1 MAAVSTGKT
10 RVVVAMSG
18 GVDSSVAAALLVE
31 QGYEVV
37 GISLRLADPKVSGDE
52 ATGGCCSIDDFADA
66 RRVAERLGFPHYVL
80 NMSDEFHE
88 AVVKPFAEEYLGG
101 RTPLPCARCNE
112 VVKFDRLVTRAL
124 ALGADHVATGHYA
137 RVQEGRLLTGVDRAK
152 DQSYFLF
159 GIPARN
165 LSRVLFPVGHLTKPE
180 VRAIARAKGLPVHE
194 KPESQE
200 LCFVPTG
207 DYAGWIERFAPD
219 RAPGE
224 GEIVDAAGGVLGT
237 HTGAH
242 RYTVGQRKGLP
253 GGRKHPLYVIQVDA
267 AANRVVVGEE
277 PALARE
283 ALIASRVNWLGEPRF
298 GTPVTVKIRHKN
310 EPSAAVVEPVGG
322 RAGTVRVRFAEPKKA
337 VAPGQAA
344 VFYDGDQVLGGGW
357 IEEGQTEAEGPARF
371 SG

>member
-1 MAAVSTGKT
+1 MHQGGQIRTK

-37 GISLRLADPKVSGDE
+37 GISLRLADPKVSGDD

-80 NMSDEFHE
+80 NLSREFHE

-112 VVKFDRLVTRAL
+112 VVKFDLLVTRAL

-137 RVQEGRLLTGVDRAK
+137 RVVDGKLLAGADRAK

-159 GIPARN
+159 GIPRHN
-165 LSRVLFPVGHLTKPE
+165 LERVLFPVGHLTKPE
-180 VRAIARAKGLPVHE
+180 VRAIAARLALPVAE

-207 DYAGWIERFAPD
+207 NYAGWLEGFAPD
-219 RAPGE
+219 RVAGA
-224 GEIVDAAGGVLGT
+224 GEIVSEAGEVLGS
-237 HTGAH
+237 HPGAH
-242 RYTVGQRKGLP
+242 HYTVGQRKGLVA
-253 GGRKHPLYVIQVDA
+253 GRKNPLYVIQVDA
-267 AANRVVVGEE
+267 AANRVVAGEE
-277 PALARE
+277 DRLLRE
-283 ALIASRVNWLGEPRF
+283 TLVASRVNWLGEPRL
-298 GTPVTVKIRHKN
+298 GAKVTVKVRHKN
-310 EPSAAVVEPVGG
+310 EASAAVLEAVDGAPD
-322 RAGTVRVRFAEPKKA
+322 RVRVRFDEPKKA
-337 VAPGQAA
+337 IAPGQAA
-344 VFYDGDQVLGGGW
+344 VFYEGETVLGGGW
-357 IEEGQTEAEGPARF
+357 IE
-371 SG
+371 